1 MISTN
6 NLFSNSKRN
15 QMIDYFYKRTKN
27 HIDLVKKYIDKIY
40 LLNPTK
46 YKGLLDRKEIHD
58 QSKYKDPEL
67 EPYIFIT
74 WKYKCEKEG
83 KSFEIPQKIQDLNH
97 QATFYHIKNN
107 RHHPEF
113 HDPNVTDKNLN
124 KKDRDEV
131 PQKITDGT
139 NMSDI
144 DIAEMVADWMA
155 VSEERNSNPVEWANK
170 NINTRWKFSD
180 NQINQIYKLLK
191 LF

>member
-15 QMIDYFYKRTKN
+15 QMIDHFYKRTKN

-40 LLNPTK
+40 LSNPTK
-46 YKGLLDRKEIHD
+46 YKELLDRKEIHD